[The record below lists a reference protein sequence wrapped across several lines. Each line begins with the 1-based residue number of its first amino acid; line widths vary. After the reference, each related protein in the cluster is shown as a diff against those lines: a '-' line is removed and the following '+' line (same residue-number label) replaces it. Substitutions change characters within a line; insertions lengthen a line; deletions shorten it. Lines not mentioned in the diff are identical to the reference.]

1 MPPRVRR
8 GASLQG
14 FSPLPCS
21 GISIPPN
28 SNRSGVFLNHISTRN
43 VRGDVFG
50 GVTAAVVALPMAL
63 AFRVAS
69 GAGAAAGLWGAVI
82 IGLVASLFGG
92 TPTLISEPTG
102 PMTVVFT
109 AVILSF
115 TSQIPDKGT
124 ALAMAFT
131 VVVLAGVFQILFGF
145 FRLGRYI
152 TMMPYTVISGF
163 MSGIGVIL
171 VILQLAP
178 FLGQSSPPGGVIGTL
193 GALPELAAGVQPLE
207 LALAVITLLILWFT
221 PEQLKRFCPPQLLAL
236 VVGTVL
242 SLTLFGDIELR
253 RIPEFTAEFPSF
265 NPPTFSGEQIRLM
278 VVNGAVLGMLGCIDA
293 LLTSV
298 VADSLTRT
306 EHDSNKE
313 LIGQGLGNVMSG
325 LFGGLPGAGATMGT
339 VVNIQAGGRSAL
351 SGIVRALIL
360 MLVILLAAPLASQ
373 IPLAVLAGIALK
385 VGFDIIDWS
394 FLQRAHHLSIKAAC
408 ITYGVIALT
417 VLVDLIWAVFIGVF
431 VANVLTIE
439 RMTALQARGVKTI
452 STTDD
457 DVELP
462 EDQQALLDQAAGRLL
477 LFQLTGPMIF
487 GVAKT
492 ISREHNAIEDC
503 EAVLFDLTEVS
514 HLGVTASL
522 ALENAIKEAVEVGR
536 SVYLVVMNGST
547 RNRLEKLKLLEL
559 LPDNHVSEDR
569 EEILRRAV
577 GELPVLQE
585 V

>member
-1 MPPRVRR
+1 M
-8 GASLQG
+8 L
-14 FSPLPCS
+14 
-21 GISIPPN
+21 
-28 SNRSGVFLNHISTRN
+28 LNYISTRN
-43 VRGDVFG
+43 LRGDAFG
-50 GVTAAVVALPMAL
+50 GLTAAVVALPMAL
-63 AFRVAS
+63 AFGVAS

-82 IGLVASLFGG
+82 IGLVAALFGG
-92 TPTLISEPTG
+92 TSTLISEPTG

-109 AVILSF
+109 AVILNF
-115 TSQIPDKGT
+115 TSQIPDRAT
-124 ALAMAFT
+124 ALALAFM
-131 VVVLAGVFQILFGF
+131 VVMLAGLFQILFGLC
-145 FRLGRYI
+145 RLGRYI

-178 FLGQSSPPGGVIGTL
+178 FLGQSSPTGGVIGTL
-193 GALPELAAGVQPLE
+193 TSLPQLISGAQPLE
-207 LALAVITLLILWFT
+207 FLLALITLLILWFT
-221 PEQLKRFCPPQLLAL
+221 PENWKRFCPPQLLAL
-236 VVGTVL
+236 VVGTIL
-242 SLTLFGDIELR
+242 SLTVFANVGLS
-253 RIPEFTAEFPSF
+253 RIPEFSADFPSF
-265 NPPTFSGEQIRLM
+265 QPPTFSAITPDLLRLM

-313 LIGQGLGNVMSG
+313 LIGQGLGNLVSG

-351 SGIVRALIL
+351 SGIVRAIIL
-360 MLVILLAAPLASQ
+360 MLVILVAAPLASR

-394 FLQRAHHLSIKAAC
+394 FLRRAHHLSMKAAC
-408 ITYGVIALT
+408 ITYGVIGLT

-439 RMTALQARGVKTI
+439 RMTALQSKGVKTI

-457 DVELP
+457 DVILP
-462 EDQQALLDQAAGRLL
+462 PDEQELLDRASGRLL

-492 ISREHNAIEDC
+492 INREHNAIEEC
-503 EAVLFDLTEVS
+503 EAVLFDLSEVS

-522 ALENAIKEAVEVGR
+522 ALENAIKEAIEVGR
-536 SVYLVVMNGST
+536 LVYVVVIPGAT
-547 RNRLEKLKLLEL
+547 RKRLEKLKLLDL
-559 LPDNHVSEDR
+559 LPEHHVSANRYEV
-569 EEILRRAV
+569 LLHAV
-577 GELPVLQE
+577 NQLPQLQE
-585 V
+585 LSS

>member
-1 MPPRVRR
+1 
-8 GASLQG
+8 
-14 FSPLPCS
+14 
-21 GISIPPN
+21 
-28 SNRSGVFLNHISTRN
+28 
-43 VRGDVFG
+43 
-50 GVTAAVVALPMAL
+50 MAL
-63 AFRVAS
+63 AFGVAS

-193 GALPELAAGVQPLE
+193 SALPDLLSGVQPLE
-207 LALAVITLLILWFT
+207 LGLAVITLLILWFT

-242 SLTLFGDIELR
+242 SLTLFGDVELR

-265 NPPTFSGEQIRLM
+265 NPPTFSGDQIRLM

-439 RMTALQARGVKTI
+439 RMTALQARGCT
-452 STTDD
+452 SGP
-457 DVELP
+457 LHP
-462 EDQQALLDQAAGRLL
+462 SLS
-477 LFQLTGPMIF
+477 LFRQKIQF
-487 GVAKT
+487 
-492 ISREHNAIEDC
+492 
-503 EAVLFDLTEVS
+503 
-514 HLGVTASL
+514 
-522 ALENAIKEAVEVGR
+522 
-536 SVYLVVMNGST
+536 
-547 RNRLEKLKLLEL
+547 
-559 LPDNHVSEDR
+559 VSESSIFR
-569 EEILRRAV
+569 RRAF
-577 GELPVLQE
+577 L
-585 V
+585 